1 MADAMGRR
9 EFLKAAALGTA
20 GMAAAV
26 FAGET
31 EAVSGETPSRSE
43 QAVPFKGK
51 KKFAGVG
58 SVRKVSD
65 DTYYIGASDKRLELF
80 ENVYP
85 IPRGISYNSYI
96 IFDEKTALLDT
107 VDKSVTGQYFEN
119 MDAILGTQTLDYLI
133 VNHMEPDHSAAISE
147 VLVRHPETK
156 VVTTAA
162 AAILLNQF
170 FDCDI
175 SDRLI
180 TVKEGDTL
188 ELGRH
193 TLTFVE
199 APMVHWPEVMMTF
212 DMMTGVLYSADAFGT
227 FGALD
232 GNLFADE
239 VNFEQDW
246 LPDARRYYTNIVGKY
261 GSQVQDV
268 LAKAASIDI
277 KMICPLHGPVW
288 RENLGWFIGKYDL
301 WSRYEPEDR
310 AVMVVY
316 GSIYGGTESAAN
328 ALAAKLSQDGVA
340 NVAVYDVSRT
350 HVSELVAEAFR
361 VSHIVLASITYNA
374 GIFTPMRSFLLDLED
389 HALANRTFAI
399 IENGSWQPVSGDLM
413 REITDS
419 LSGSEYIGDKL
430 TFMSSPD
437 SDDYIAICDLADQI
451 ANDVKDGAGKAAA
464 EDETVTEAEGT
475 SAQGWRCRVCG
486 YIYEGE
492 NLYL

>member
-1 MADAMGRR
+1 M
-9 EFLKAAALGTA
+9 
-20 GMAAAV
+20 
-26 FAGET
+26 
-31 EAVSGETPSRSE
+31 
-43 QAVPFKGK
+43 
-51 KKFAGVG
+51 
-58 SVRKVSD
+58 RKVSD

-261 GSQVQDV
+261 GSQVQDD
-268 LAKAASIDI
+268 LPAARTGMAGEPGMVYRKIRSVE
-277 KMICPLHGPVW
+277 PL
-288 RENLGWFIGKYDL
+288 
-301 WSRYEPEDR
+301 
-310 AVMVVY
+310 
-316 GSIYGGTESAAN
+316 
-328 ALAAKLSQDGVA
+328 
-340 NVAVYDVSRT
+340 
-350 HVSELVAEAFR
+350 
-361 VSHIVLASITYNA
+361 
-374 GIFTPMRSFLLDLED
+374 
-389 HALANRTFAI
+389 
-399 IENGSWQPVSGDLM
+399 
-413 REITDS
+413 
-419 LSGSEYIGDKL
+419 
-430 TFMSSPD
+430 
-437 SDDYIAICDLADQI
+437 
-451 ANDVKDGAGKAAA
+451 
-464 EDETVTEAEGT
+464 
-475 SAQGWRCRVCG
+475 
-486 YIYEGE
+486 
-492 NLYL
+492 